1 MRFAPPGSADAQ
13 LVPLQGNSTPQT
25 PNITVPSR
33 VHDTR
38 GPILE
43 LQNRDPDF
51 QLLLPRKHLS
61 QPPRKSGPVANALN
75 DSATG
80 APRRRP
86 CSNRYPHAI
95 FYIKLQ
101 FQGCRK
107 SPKRDGHIRILRCR
121 ITPERAKPT
130 AHGPVAACTRTPKNA
145 PERTPYTNKNAVPPG
160 PLALQCPSG
169 RAAGQVASAT
179 LRLSSQTVE
188 LRPDVSCRILM
199 RDF

>member
-1 MRFAPPGSADAQ
+1 MRFAPPGAADAQ

-107 SPKRDGHIRILRCR
+107 SPKRDG
-121 ITPERAKPT
+121 PF
-130 AHGPVAACTRTPKNA
+130 GPWTSRP
-145 PERTPYTNKNAVPPG
+145 
-160 PLALQCPSG
+160 
-169 RAAGQVASAT
+169 
-179 LRLSSQTVE
+179 RLSTAIFGFYDVE
-188 LRPDVSCRILM
+188 LPPRERNLRPTGPWLHALGPQKMPRSGPRTLTKMQYHPVLSHCNAHPVGQQGK
-199 RDF
+199 